1 MDFLDDIWDGHV
13 DEDSG
18 SDHSSL
24 PPDLVQSES
33 EPEDL
38 ELEADDLASMLSD
51 ESDDESDAPDETV
64 CLPNKRDKHPPR
76 VAPPSKR
83 SKLEHAYVCSRMR
96 EALARK
102 RLKCKSI
109 KQASVLSTYVEKVNA
124 APVRRGHE
132 LQVKK
137 NKTCFGLQL
146 LVRQTKPTRGRV
158 AKGRKFLLSWVSMAS
173 LAFGCVT
180 ARRALSETYM
190 VAQRTVRRV
199 VEIVAHVSLLY
210 QACLLQRLSEML
222 EKTKPDVAALSI
234 MWDETSEKLSLPA
247 VQGANAATSSSNWE
261 VCVSRFDFC
270 IGVGG
275 RFFTFL
281 CVTPPIPM
289 ISNGSASIFRSL
301 FSHPLMEPIIKFRKL
316 LAEIAGIFIEVN
328 EADGHPANDK
338 LFHGR
343 LQLAMAMAHAQRP
356 SYMQLHWCNNHAT
369 NLVNVSLVA
378 VGDAAGLINT
388 MFIAGKFMRMG
399 GHFVRLIASVRG
411 VVEENLVWVRKPPH
425 GEVEQ
430 HAPYWEAL
438 GSFLIDNFERGA
450 YAYVNRQGRGRTE
463 YVNNVRL
470 ACGKIFNGR
479 PGSCTPLM
487 HLETGLHRTREEVVK
502 NFTWAIISCCCLTC
516 RCSRSSASGPSSA
529 PRLIFG
535 WWHVCTAC

>member
-247 VQGANAATSSSNWE
+247 VQGANTATSS
-261 VCVSRFDFC
+261 
-270 IGVGG
+270 
-275 RFFTFL
+275 
-281 CVTPPIPM
+281 
-289 ISNGSASIFRSL
+289 
-301 FSHPLMEPIIKFRKL
+301 
-316 LAEIAGIFIEVN
+316 
-328 EADGHPANDK
+328 
-338 LFHGR
+338 
-343 LQLAMAMAHAQRP
+343 
-356 SYMQLHWCNNHAT
+356 
-369 NLVNVSLVA
+369 
-378 VGDAAGLINT
+378 
-388 MFIAGKFMRMG
+388 
-399 GHFVRLIASVRG
+399 
-411 VVEENLVWVRKPPH
+411 
-425 GEVEQ
+425 
-430 HAPYWEAL
+430 
-438 GSFLIDNFERGA
+438 
-450 YAYVNRQGRGRTE
+450 
-463 YVNNVRL
+463 
-470 ACGKIFNGR
+470 
-479 PGSCTPLM
+479 
-487 HLETGLHRTREEVVK
+487 
-502 NFTWAIISCCCLTC
+502 
-516 RCSRSSASGPSSA
+516 
-529 PRLIFG
+529 
-535 WWHVCTAC
+535 